1 MKNLPELTDH
11 ITDPPKRASKDPASS
26 AAENGVQNL
35 PCTSVEGNVV
45 AFSLMFTKGAAAVLF
60 SWQCLWLFAAKPIP
74 DPETKMIPRDP
85 MTIAPSLLV
94 ETWYVDLTCKGDTD

>member
-45 AFSLMFTKGAAAVLF
+45 AFSLMFTKGAAAVGRLREFSPLSSPSWTSLSFSLKIFLTKISKKEKDLF
-60 SWQCLWLFAAKPIP
+60 
-74 DPETKMIPRDP
+74 
-85 MTIAPSLLV
+85 
-94 ETWYVDLTCKGDTD
+94 